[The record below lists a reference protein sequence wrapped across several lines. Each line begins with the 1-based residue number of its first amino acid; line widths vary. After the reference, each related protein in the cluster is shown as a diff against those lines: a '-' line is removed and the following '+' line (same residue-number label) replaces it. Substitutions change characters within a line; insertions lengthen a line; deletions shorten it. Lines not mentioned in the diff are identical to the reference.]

1 MGSISL
7 MTSIQC
13 PTGSSGGFTERLVAP
28 RSCPLGE
35 PSMEVSVRCMPMSVT
50 WPNCGMCC
58 EEKWLLL
65 RKRRPKNHLRWFHL
79 FSFPPNYP
87 RTFFCCVQTHWGSLW
102 ALAILWKRAFC
113 GLFFFLSFSV
123 GELTLARAVGRQS
136 FLLSQT
142 SLFKMI
148 LRSFCIKEKKILSA
162 GVMARSTPQ
171 LLPHKNQMK
180 GVSLHPK
187 PG

>member
-1 MGSISL
+1 MGGISL

-13 PTGSSGGFTERLVAP
+13 PTDSSGGFTERLVAP

-87 RTFFCCVQTHWGSLW
+87 RNFFCCVQIHWGSLW
-102 ALAILWKRAFC
+102 ALAYFKKEHFV
-113 GLFFFLSFSV
+113 GFSFFFLFLSESPHLLVLLADSPFSC
-123 GELTLARAVGRQS
+123 
-136 FLLSQT
+136 
-142 SLFKMI
+142 
-148 LRSFCIKEKKILSA
+148 LRHLCLKWFWDHSA
-162 GVMARSTPQ
+162 
-171 LLPHKNQMK
+171 
-180 GVSLHPK
+180 
-187 PG
+187 